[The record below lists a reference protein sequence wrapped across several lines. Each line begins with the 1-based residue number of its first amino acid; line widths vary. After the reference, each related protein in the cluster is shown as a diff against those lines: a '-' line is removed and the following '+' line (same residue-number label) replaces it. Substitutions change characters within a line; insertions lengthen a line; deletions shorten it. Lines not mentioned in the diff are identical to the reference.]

1 MCQHYS
7 SNASVNLREKIIS
20 VCNKCDQLESFWKT
34 EQALSNTERRFEMS
48 AKKLALDN
56 HGQMI
61 ENYVFDYF
69 LRQTEPDCYLYAKDG
84 TEKKIH
90 KVIGYFTYPL
100 NVSQVGK
107 F

>member
-1 MCQHYS
+1 
-7 SNASVNLREKIIS
+7 
-20 VCNKCDQLESFWKT
+20 
-34 EQALSNTERRFEMS
+34 MS
-48 AKKLALDN
+48 TKKLALSN

-90 KVIGYFTYPL
+90 KVIDYFA
-100 NVSQVGK
+100 
-107 F
+107 

>member
-1 MCQHYS
+1 M
-7 SNASVNLREKIIS
+7 
-20 VCNKCDQLESFWKT
+20 
-34 EQALSNTERRFEMS
+34 TERRFEMS
-48 AKKLALDN
+48 TKKLALSN

-90 KVIGYFTYPL
+90 KVIDYFTYPTHCAK
-100 NVSQVGK
+100 VQKYDQGK
-107 F
+107 IGLQFFDMWY